1 MDEIQDIVNSIVKG
15 CSHGGMQVSDVL
27 AAFIAKTILQT
38 DTTTFA
44 LDKSTDVDSR
54 NQIVM
59 KSIEK
64 LLERDNPSL
73 ETIKMQV
80 DFDASFL
87 KENTASTAAIRAR
100 NKVVATHKKTIAEF
114 QLEDGAD
121 FESLTTIYR
130 MIFRYLI
137 EFPPESS
144 SADKLVEREVAAA
157 LESVFPRIGLKTF
170 IQLTFEEKSVQ
181 LLELGRIILGIR
193 LFNKDQSKGGA
204 GIHAME
210 EEAFEKAS
218 TLAGDLENEISIFSD
233 ACDRYQAAIVRVHQ
247 SRRKMDLEREESEKA
262 EAEMRKKMSEAELKE
277 IDDVKGPA
285 AGKEI
290 SYPGIASDQV
300 VDRWSQELVNRRQYL
315 NFLRGLM
322 EEAAV
327 FKTKLTQLYEGIKNE
342 LQNISVLVSE
352 RTSVPKEVVYPRF
365 DALGSLWIQIWE
377 ESTMMKS
384 RLNTMQALS
393 KYRLSFTP
401 TLSEEA
407 YVVTVLSSS
416 GDTKAEGEEDV
427 KVPRGSGDTES
438 KVDTRMS
445 LIESIKAER
454 AAEAA
459 LKEDNTIKEKS
470 SSSGATLLSIDD
482 TPDFMLLPLELQG
495 YCPWTMVYG
504 KGLLVPG
511 KPSLGVVRYNNAYYV
526 CDHNVALTAF
536 LKDPEKYLTDI
547 KERAK
552 ANPEFIHLLRVQNWF
567 PAASIARLLNNADFD
582 RSAGGKNLTQDAST
596 ETPLHFQEKFIDV
609 NYHWNEW
616 ELRKR
621 ALKVSNLKK
630 CLTTS
635 QQTDD
640 SHFRRDNDS
649 QVYPPKQK
657 GVQTKREKGTNPPTK
672 TSYVAGLRGA
682 VSDSNPT
689 KGRVVTDRKS
699 VV

>member
-1 MDEIQDIVNSIVKG
+1 
-15 CSHGGMQVSDVL
+15 
-27 AAFIAKTILQT
+27 
-38 DTTTFA
+38 
-44 LDKSTDVDSR
+44 
-54 NQIVM
+54 M

-233 ACDRYQAAIVRVHQ
+233 ACDRYQASIVRVHQ

-277 IDDVKGPA
+277 IDDAKGPA

-384 RLNTMQALS
+384 RLNTLQALS

-416 GDTKAEGEEDV
+416 GDAKVEGEEDV
-427 KVPRGSGDTES
+427 KVPKGSGDTES

-689 KGRVVTDRKS
+689 KGRVVTLTLDL
-699 VV
+699 

>member
-427 KVPRGSGDTES
+427 KVPKGSGDTES

-689 KGRVVTDRKS
+689 KGRVVTLTLDL
-699 VV
+699 

>member
-114 QLEDGAD
+114 QLEDGAN

-689 KGRVVTDRKS
+689 KGRVVTLTLDL
-699 VV
+699 

>member
-114 QLEDGAD
+114 QLEDGAN

-427 KVPRGSGDTES
+427 KVPKGSGDTES

-689 KGRVVTDRKS
+689 KGRVVTLTLDL
-699 VV
+699 

>member
-1 MDEIQDIVNSIVKG
+1 M
-15 CSHGGMQVSDVL
+15 
-27 AAFIAKTILQT
+27 
-38 DTTTFA
+38 
-44 LDKSTDVDSR
+44 DSR

-73 ETIKMQV
+73 EAIKMQV

-100 NKVVATHKKTIAEF
+100 NKLVATHKKTIAEF

-277 IDDVKGPA
+277 IDDAKDPA

-315 NFLRGLM
+315 NFLGGLM

-365 DALGSLWIQIWE
+365 DALGSLWIQLWE

-416 GDTKAEGEEDV
+416 GDKKGEGEEDV
-427 KVPRGSGDTES
+427 NVPKGSGDTQS

-511 KPSLGVVRYNNAYYV
+511 KPSLGVVRYSNAYYV

-689 KGRVVTDRKS
+689 KGRVVTLTLDL
-699 VV
+699 

>member
-1 MDEIQDIVNSIVKG
+1 
-15 CSHGGMQVSDVL
+15 
-27 AAFIAKTILQT
+27 
-38 DTTTFA
+38 
-44 LDKSTDVDSR
+44 
-54 NQIVM
+54 M
-59 KSIEK
+59 KSIER
-64 LLERDNPSL
+64 LLERDNAGL

-87 KENTASTAAIRAR
+87 KENTAGTAAIRSR
-100 NKVVATHKKTIAEF
+100 NKLIATHKKTIAEF

-137 EFPPESS
+137 EFPPDSA

-170 IQLTFEEKSVQ
+170 MQLSFEEKSVQ

-204 GIHAME
+204 GIYSME
-210 EEAFEKAS
+210 EEAFEKVS

-233 ACDRYQAAIVRVHQ
+233 ACDRYQAAIVRVHRT
-247 SRRKMDLEREESEKA
+247 RRKMDLEREESEKA
-262 EAEMRKKMSEAELKE
+262 EAERRKKMSEAEIRELE
-277 IDDVKGPA
+277 DAKGPA
-285 AGKEI
+285 AENE
-290 SYPGIASDQV
+290 SRYPGIVSDQV
-300 VDRWSQELVNRRQYL
+300 VDRWSQELANRRQYL

-327 FKTKLTQLYEGIKNE
+327 FKTKVTQFYEGIKNE

-365 DALGSLWIQIWE
+365 DALGLLWIQLWE

-384 RLNTMQALS
+384 RLRTLQALS
-393 KYRLSFTP
+393 KYRLSFNP

-407 YVVTVLSSS
+407 YVVTVLSAA
-416 GDTKAEGEEDV
+416 DVVPEEGENESAVASKGDV
-427 KVPRGSGDTES
+427 ETAS
-438 KVDTRMS
+438 KIDVRMS
-445 LIESIKAER
+445 LVESIKAER

-459 LKEDNTIKEKS
+459 LKEGSERKES
-470 SSSGATLLSIDD
+470 PSSSGATLLSIDD

-495 YCPWTMVYG
+495 YCPWTMVYA

-526 CDHNVALTAF
+526 CDHHLALTAF
-536 LKDPEKYLTDI
+536 LKDPEKYIDDI
-547 KERAK
+547 KGRARK
-552 ANPEFIHLLRVQNWF
+552 NPEFIHLLRMQNWF
-567 PAASIARLLNNADFD
+567 PAVSIARLLNNADFD
-582 RSAGGKNLTQDAST
+582 RSAGGKNLTRDAST
-596 ETPLHFQEKFIDV
+596 ETPLHFQEKHIDV

-657 GVQTKREKGTNPPTK
+657 GVQTKIRN
-672 TSYVAGLRGA
+672 
-682 VSDSNPT
+682 
-689 KGRVVTDRKS
+689 
-699 VV
+699 